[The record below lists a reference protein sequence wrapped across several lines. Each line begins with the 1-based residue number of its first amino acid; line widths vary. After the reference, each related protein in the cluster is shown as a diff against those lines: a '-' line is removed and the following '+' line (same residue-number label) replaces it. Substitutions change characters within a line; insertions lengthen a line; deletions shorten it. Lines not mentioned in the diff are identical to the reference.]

1 MTGAFQAAQNMFGG
15 GQATISRED
24 PEARDALFAIMSS
37 IIGNK
42 TEPLLNTSIMMKA
55 AQEVYKNVAVQVAQK
70 FAVLP
75 SNVSVQGQLQ
85 SWDDRLHVRGLALWL
100 MFSSLMVMAIL
111 SAGLIFVRPRD
122 VVPRNPEP
130 IATTALILGR
140 SDGLRDL
147 LLDTDRLKARDL
159 RNAVSGYRFS
169 TLRSPTGAI
178 QADVYGGPAQKSRA
192 RNDADRIYW
201 WLPLSMQPISF
212 VAMLFLPLLVIALL
226 EVLQRLSDRNQG
238 FVSLPRDNGY
248 AADVYARYLPALIML
263 LVATLYNTF
272 DFTVTT
278 LAPFSALKGRSIP
291 ANRGVL
297 SFLAGKLPFHAAY
310 AAVKAHHW
318 SAAFSMSGAL
328 LASILTILVSGLYS
342 TEYVTSAET
351 SELRRLDIFNTS
363 WQNSV
368 NNDNSAAVLTS
379 IIESTN
385 TTAPRFT
392 YGELAFPAIGFNSS
406 ILDGNSSQ
414 VSVSTQIPALRASL
428 RCTPASMSSFNYTPD
443 SEVPEA
449 GAFLLLGT
457 AALPPICP
465 MGGPDGNLSVVSWN
479 DSYAVNDTRHAR
491 YIASL
496 EDHHVG
502 GWPNDFGYG
511 SVDTADI
518 DDNPPGCPSLGNHVW
533 PNPNEQHVPLRHHDH
548 ALRAAPPGDSN
559 ERDIQPS
566 RLLHLYLSAPCS

>member
-42 TEPLLNTSIMMKA
+42 TEPLPNTSIMMKA

-178 QADVYGGPAQKSRA
+178 QVDVYGGPAQKSRA

-201 WLPLSMQPISF
+201 WLPLSMQ
-212 VAMLFLPLLVIALL
+212 L
-226 EVLQRLSDRNQG
+226 DRRFGDEHVQI
-238 FVSLPRDNGY
+238 RI
-248 AADVYARYLPALIML
+248 REQ
-263 LVATLYNTF
+263 
-272 DFTVTT
+272 
-278 LAPFSALKGRSIP
+278 LAPAPTQEFADE
-291 ANRGVL
+291 
-297 SFLAGKLPFHAAY
+297 HAR
-310 AAVKAHHW
+310 
-318 SAAFSMSGAL
+318 
-328 LASILTILVSGLYS
+328 VSG
-342 TEYVTSAET
+342 
-351 SELRRLDIFNTS
+351 
-363 WQNSV
+363 
-368 NNDNSAAVLTS
+368 
-379 IIESTN
+379 
-385 TTAPRFT
+385 
-392 YGELAFPAIGFNSS
+392 
-406 ILDGNSSQ
+406 
-414 VSVSTQIPALRASL
+414 
-428 RCTPASMSSFNYTPD
+428 
-443 SEVPEA
+443 
-449 GAFLLLGT
+449 
-457 AALPPICP
+457 
-465 MGGPDGNLSVVSWN
+465 
-479 DSYAVNDTRHAR
+479 
-491 YIASL
+491 
-496 EDHHVG
+496 
-502 GWPNDFGYG
+502 
-511 SVDTADI
+511 
-518 DDNPPGCPSLGNHVW
+518 
-533 PNPNEQHVPLRHHDH
+533 
-548 ALRAAPPGDSN
+548 
-559 ERDIQPS
+559 
-566 RLLHLYLSAPCS
+566 